1 MPNVTFL
8 DTPGRLYDLYFLFI
22 LNFNKD
28 IYLSDNTNI
37 KRNQEEV
44 SYYKALLE
52 SFPSISEDL
61 RLFFQFDTSG
71 NSLITRFYFDK
82 KIPEL
87 VCGNYTLSSVRQEL
101 TNIPQVTENILLHYL
116 PDLREEDR
124 TACHN
129 SIVHVNKAIKNS
141 SHTAEI
147 KAALY
152 DFFTDPDSILRR
164 LSDELLEKS
173 FLLEQDCNRNHR
185 LYHDLRD
192 SFDFNSIQ
200 ENLSSVKN
208 GGTNLSSFENV
219 YVFFCTYAKSIICT
233 RYTEG
238 AAVLILGSNYINILA
253 DLQNGKI
260 YPDLKAFGQAIS
272 DTNRVSIL
280 DLIDKR
286 GKISAKDVE
295 QELELSAPNAYYHLS
310 LMIKSG
316 LLSATNVGKSVF
328 YSING
333 EYIRSLKR
341 RLDCY
346 LDKKERM

>member
-8 DTPGRLYDLYFLFI
+8 DNPGRLYDLYFLFI

-28 IYLSDNTNI
+28 IYLSDNASVKLTP
-37 KRNQEEV
+37 EEV
-44 SYYKALLE
+44 AYYTNLIE
-52 SFPSISEDL
+52 SFPPISDDL
-61 RLFFQFDTSG
+61 RIFFEIDTSG
-71 NSLITRFYFDK
+71 NSLMTRFYFDR

-87 VCGNYTLSSVRQEL
+87 IRDEYNLSNVRQEL
-101 TNIPQVTENILLHYL
+101 LDVPQVTENILLHYL
-116 PDLREEDR
+116 PNLSEKER
-124 TACHN
+124 ASCHN
-129 SIVHVNKAIKNS
+129 SIIYVNKGIKAS

-152 DFFTDPDSILRR
+152 DYFIDPDAALHK

-185 LYHDLRD
+185 LYRVLRD
-192 SFDFNSIQ
+192 DFDFDTIK

-208 GGTNLSSFENV
+208 RGPDLTFFEDI

-233 RYTEG
+233 RFTEDT
-238 AAVLILGSNYINILA
+238 AVLLLGSDYATILA
-253 DLQNGKI
+253 DLRNDKM
-260 YPDLKAFGQAIS
+260 YPDLKTFGQAIS

-346 LDKKERM
+346 LDKKERI